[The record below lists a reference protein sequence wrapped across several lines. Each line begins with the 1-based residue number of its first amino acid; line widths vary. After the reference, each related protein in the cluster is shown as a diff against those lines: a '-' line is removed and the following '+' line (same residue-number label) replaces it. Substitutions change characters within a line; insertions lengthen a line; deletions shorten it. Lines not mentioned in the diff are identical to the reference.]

1 MLPRFHIRREGH
13 RPAGLAAAND
23 SQALRCNKHVFVAGQ
38 ADLDEEARV
47 RHPGDLAGQ
56 ARGAMGHVA
65 AALEGAAADLADV
78 VKLTVFHVPHGAMDE
93 EGLLA
98 VLASCL
104 GDPALPG
111 PAVTLVPLP
120 CLARPDML
128 IEIEGWAMRGLNGE
142 RLARQA
148 AWRADGPRLPR
159 PFSQAVRCEEM
170 IFTSGV
176 TCVNE
181 EGAVLY
187 PGSLYEQSRVV
198 LPKLDR
204 LLRQLGAGLADV
216 VKANIFNVEPG
227 TKEDWRAPALLR
239 ASHYP
244 EPGPAAT
251 GISLPKGGREGVMI
265 VNDVIAMRNVD
276 GSAMARIA
284 VWPDDHWDWTV
295 HMPYRH
301 GLKCGDL
308 VFLGGQVPLGADASL
323 RHPGDMAG
331 QTKLAMDYIGRVLAE
346 LGMSFTNVVKV
357 NAFYAAPCGEE
368 HLKPNAET
376 RFGYFPAK
384 GPVSTAVPVPWL
396 AYEGMLTEIDIVAMV

>member
-1 MLPRFHIRREGH
+1 MLPRFHIRPEGH
-13 RPAGLAAAND
+13 WALGLAVTNN

-38 ADLDEEARV
+38 VDLDSRTRI
-47 RHPGDLAGQ
+47 RHPGDLAAQ
-56 ARGAMGHVA
+56 ARGAMEYVA
-65 AALEGAAADLADV
+65 AALQGAAADVCDL
-78 VKLTVFHVPHGAMDE
+78 VKLTVFYVPHTAMDE
-93 EGLLA
+93 DALLA

-111 PAVTLVPLP
+111 PAVTLVPVAY
-120 CLARPDML
+120 LAYPDML

-142 RLARQA
+142 RLPRQV

-176 TCVNE
+176 TSADE
-181 EGAVLY
+181 TSAVLY

-204 LLRQLGAGLADV
+204 LLRQLGATLADV

-251 GISLPKGGREGVMI
+251 GISLPKGGRDGVMI
-265 VNDVIAMRNVD
+265 VNDVIAMRNLD
-276 GSAMARIA
+276 GTAMPRAA

-308 VFLGGQVPLGADASL
+308 VFLGGQVPLGPDASL
-323 RHPGDMAG
+323 RHPGDMVG
-331 QTKLAMDYIGRVLAE
+331 QTKLAMDYIGRVLDE
-346 LGMSFTNVVKV
+346 FGMGFANVVKV
-357 NAFYAAPCGEE
+357 NSFYAAPCGEQ

-384 GPVSTAVPVPWL
+384 GPVSTGVPVPWL